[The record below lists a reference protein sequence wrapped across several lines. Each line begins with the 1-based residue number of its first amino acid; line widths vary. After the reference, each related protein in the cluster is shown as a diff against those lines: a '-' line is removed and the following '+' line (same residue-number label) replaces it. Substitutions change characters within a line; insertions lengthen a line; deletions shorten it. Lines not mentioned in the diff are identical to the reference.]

1 MCCRKMH
8 MDVLEYLLYL
18 NLHSHILYS
27 RMHGD
32 AGTMQ
37 IAFMLAG
44 KDQLFN
50 QVCASLQPHERCS

>member
-1 MCCRKMH
+1 

-50 QVCASLQPHERCS
+50 QVCASPQP